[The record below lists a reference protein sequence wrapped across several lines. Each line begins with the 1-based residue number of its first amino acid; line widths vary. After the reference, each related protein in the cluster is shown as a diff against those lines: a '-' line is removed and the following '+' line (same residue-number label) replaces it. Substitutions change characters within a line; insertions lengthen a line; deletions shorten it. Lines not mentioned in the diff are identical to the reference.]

1 MCVGRGGFGCGGV
14 GAGVRLCRRNR
25 GGGGRRGTPIHN
37 IAAATAAVPD
47 GRRLTAAA
55 ATAGCC
61 RGCGVV
67 GAAVAVAAAAAA
79 VAVNVVGGGPWRW
92 RWRAARPW
100 RLDDRVTERRCRGW
114 PAESQQHRDG
124 STLLLY
130 SRPNTFNG
138 TLLYLTGR
146 LGGTAVQRAASRE
159 PAASSQHRRW
169 RLNDRSVYDGGG
181 ERRLGDREPAASTC
195 DARPSRALTRVTLR
209 LPMGGAQPA
218 ARRRATFP
226 CERVEAGRL
235 GGAERAAE
243 RRRRR
248 RGGPSSFLAV
258 MEFSSLSLKQNTQNT

>member
-1 MCVGRGGFGCGGV
+1 MWWCGGGSEALPAEPRRRRSARHPDSQYCGGDGGGARWAAADSGCGDC
-14 GAGVRLCRRNR
+14 RLLPRMWCCGGGGGGG
-25 GGGGRRGTPIHN
+25 GGGGR
-37 IAAATAAVPD
+37 
-47 GRRLTAAA
+47 
-55 ATAGCC
+55 
-61 RGCGVV
+61 CG
-67 GAAVAVAAAAAA
+67 GECGGWGAVAVAVAGCAAMAA
-79 VAVNVVGGGPWRW
+79 G
-92 RWRAARPW
+92 RP
-100 RLDDRVTERRCRGW
+100 
-114 PAESQQHRDG
+114 RDG
-124 STLLLY
+124 AALQRMA
-130 SRPNTFNG
+130 SREPAAPRWFNPAALFQTNTFNG